1 MAPTNA
7 EGHEPIKL
15 SDSDEFRLE
24 DQAQDI
30 RGLDLYDREG
40 AQIGSVKDLYVDER
54 ERKVRFLDVGAEGF
68 LGIGEKHFLIPVESV
83 SGISHERYK

>member
-24 DQAQDI
+24 DQAQDTS
-30 RGLDLYDREG
+30 
-40 AQIGSVKDLYVDER
+40 AAWTSTT
-54 ERKVRFLDVGAEGF
+54 
-68 LGIGEKHFLIPVESV
+68 EKAP
-83 SGISHERYK
+83 R

>member
-24 DQAQDI
+24 HQAQDI
-30 RGLDLYDREG
+30 RGLGPLRQRRCPDR
-40 AQIGSVKDLYVDER
+40 
-54 ERKVRFLDVGAEGF
+54 
-68 LGIGEKHFLIPVESV
+68 
-83 SGISHERYK
+83 

>member
-24 DQAQDI
+24 HQAQDI
-30 RGLDLYDREG
+30 RGLT
-40 AQIGSVKDLYVDER
+40 STT
-54 ERKVRFLDVGAEGF
+54 
-68 LGIGEKHFLIPVESV
+68 EKAP
-83 SGISHERYK
+83 R